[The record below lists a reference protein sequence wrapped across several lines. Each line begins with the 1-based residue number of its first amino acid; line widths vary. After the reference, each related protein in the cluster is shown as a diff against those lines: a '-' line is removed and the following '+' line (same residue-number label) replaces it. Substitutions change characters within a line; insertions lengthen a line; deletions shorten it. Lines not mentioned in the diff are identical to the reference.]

1 MKIIQPN
8 WLAPDNVKAFTTT
21 RAAWDEASGSIT
33 TDTPSTP
40 IWLKQTHGTA
50 IIPATLENLRQ
61 EADASFTTEK
71 NTVCAVM
78 TADCLPLLVCN
89 RQGTVVSAIHAGWRG
104 LANGVVETAIAALRQ
119 NPHDLL
125 VWIGPA
131 IGPRHFE
138 VGADV
143 YEAFTLTNTKA
154 NSAFKAIGNDK
165 WLADLPL
172 LATQRLQDLGI
183 THIYPSQLCTYS
195 NPDDFFSYRRDKGGK
210 GRLATVIWLE

>member
-8 WLAPDNVKAFTTT
+8 WLAPDNVKAYTTT
-21 RAAWDEASGSIT
+21 RAAWDETSGSIST
-33 TDTPSTP
+33 NTPSDP
-40 IWLKQTHGTA
+40 IWLKQTHGTHVVT
-50 IIPATLENLRQ
+50 ATLENLRQ

-89 RQGTVVSAIHAGWRG
+89 RQGTIVSAIHAGWRG
-104 LANGVVETAIAALRQ
+104 LANGVVEAAIAALQQ

-131 IGPRHFE
+131 IGPKHFE

-143 YEAFTLTNTKA
+143 YEAFILNNTQA
-154 NSAFKAIGNDK
+154 YSAFQSIGNNK
-165 WLADLPL
+165 WLANLPL
-172 LATQRLQDLGI
+172 LATLRLQTLGI
-183 THIYPSQLCTYS
+183 IHIYASELCTYS
-195 NPDDFFSYRRDKGGK
+195 NPTDFFSYRRDKGGK
-210 GRLATVIWLE
+210 GRLASVIWLE